1 MSQKPYDLYRDLG
14 ANPAPVRARM
24 GAALVDMILLVLVGG
39 VAFLGFGLTL
49 VMGEPAVAV
58 DPEGTSGAG
67 PIARGLDGMHIAI
80 LALPV
85 FLVWLWNRVVRVS
98 QGGASF
104 GMGLLGIRLVSV
116 RTGTSPTA
124 DQAVIRSL
132 VGLSLTLPALLGMM
146 TIFGNRQR
154 RGLHDLASGVVL
166 IAPPE

>member
-1 MSQKPYDLYRDLG
+1 MSRPPYDLYRDLG
-14 ANPAPVRARM
+14 ASPAPARARM
-24 GAALVDMILLVLVGG
+24 SAALVDTLLLGLVGG
-39 VAFLGFGLTL
+39 VAFLGFGLQL
-49 VMGEPAVAV
+49 VSGESPAAV
-58 DPEGTSGAG
+58 DPDGMSGAG
-67 PIARGLDGMHIAI
+67 PVARGVDAMHVAI
-80 LALPV
+80 LATPV

-132 VGLSLTLPALLGMM
+132 VGLALSVPAFAGLLS
-146 TIFGNRQR
+146 IFTHHQR